1 MLPSFILVLFFLY
14 RKIETRRTLKLGVGL
29 TLISSYGFIMATLAT
44 TVAFMFKL
52 IPGIP
57 PQIQIT
63 NFNQYCEKNS
73 LNCFKISNTFA
84 IDLASIYVI
93 LFTFGILLLL
103 YFFLQLMLGAIFHS
117 KIRKGRNP
125 ILSQH
130 WNSYFPR
137 KTGLPLN
144 NIEIHVINSK
154 KIEAFS
160 FTILP
165 LRKSS
170 SKNNFII
177 ISSELLKCLTE
188 QEILTVIAHE
198 YGHIYLQDTIWLPFI
213 KTLGSIRV
221 FFLKRLSNKM
231 TRSVELRAD
240 KLSVQWT
247 RTPGHLASAL
257 MKIYE
262 NSLDNKNTTKSGYLA
277 TSIHSKQKDF
287 LIQRIEMLLQIDVK
301 SLPFNWP
308 KW

>member
-1 MLPSFILVLFFLY
+1 MLPSFILILFFLY

-63 NFNQYCEKNS
+63 NFNRYCEES
-73 LNCFKISNTFA
+73 TFNCFKISNTFA
-84 IDLASIYVI
+84 IDLASIYIV
-93 LFTFGILLLL
+93 LFTIGILLLL
-103 YFFLQLMLGAIFHS
+103 FIFLQLTLGVVFYS
-117 KIRKGRNP
+117 KIRKSRNP
-125 ILSQH
+125 VLSQYWTSH
-130 WNSYFPR
+130 FPR

-144 NIEIHVINSK
+144 NIDIHIINSK
-154 KIEAFS
+154 RFEAYS

-165 LRKSS
+165 LRKTS
-170 SKNNFII
+170 SKNNFIV
-177 ISSELLKCLTE
+177 ISTELLKSLTE

-198 YGHIYLQDTIWLPFI
+198 YGHIYLQDTIWIPFI
-213 KTLGSIRV
+213 KILGSTKV
-221 FFLKRLSNKM
+221 FFLKKLSNKM
-231 TRSVELRAD
+231 TRSVELHAD
-240 KLSVQWT
+240 RLSVQWT

-257 MKIYE
+257 VKIYE
-262 NSLDNKNTTKSGYLA
+262 SSLNNETTTKSGKLVTTIY
-277 TSIHSKQKDF
+277 SKQINF
-287 LIQRIEMLLQIDVK
+287 FVQRIETLLEIDVK

>member
-1 MLPSFILVLFFLY
+1 MLPPFILILFFLY

-44 TVAFMFKL
+44 TMAFMFKL

-63 NFNQYCEKNS
+63 NFNRYCEENS

-84 IDLASIYVI
+84 IDLASIYII
-93 LFTFGILLLL
+93 LFTIGILLLL
-103 YFFLQLMLGAIFHS
+103 YIFLQLMLGVIFYS
-117 KIRKGRNP
+117 KIRKSRNP
-125 ILSQH
+125 VLSQY
-130 WNSYFPR
+130 WNSYFSR

-144 NIEIHVINSK
+144 NIDIHVINSK
-154 KIEAFS
+154 RIEAFS
-160 FTILP
+160 FSVLP
-165 LRKSS
+165 LSKTFA
-170 SKNNFII
+170 KNNFVV
-177 ISSELLKCLTE
+177 ISTELLKSLTE

-198 YGHIYLQDTIWLPFI
+198 YSHVYLQDTIWIPFI
-213 KTLGSIRV
+213 KILGSTRV
-221 FFLKRLSNKM
+221 FFLKKLSSRLTK
-231 TRSVELRAD
+231 SVELRAD

-257 MKIYE
+257 VKIYE
-262 NSLDNKNTTKSGYLA
+262 NSLNKFIPKSEKLA

-287 LIQRIEMLLQIDVK
+287 LVQRIETLLQIDVK